1 MKEERIME
9 PVENDEYF
17 AMPYRPVRRYDTQ
30 QRIVYR
36 NHWFG
41 EEKKKMFFYNNTE
54 NSYTVVLV
62 NTLDEDVSKYEPAIK
77 LKLRTM
83 ENRKRILTPVVALV
97 LAPRKYMCV
106 HTVNRI
112 ININN

>member
-1 MKEERIME
+1 MEGIME
-9 PVENDEYF
+9 PVENDESF
-17 AMPYRPVRRYDTQ
+17 FVMPYAVRRYDTQ
-30 QRIVYR
+30 HRAVYR

-77 LKLRTM
+77 LKLRTT
-83 ENRKRILTPVVALV
+83 ENTKRILTPVVALV

-106 HTVNRI
+106 HTVNI
-112 ININN
+112 IK